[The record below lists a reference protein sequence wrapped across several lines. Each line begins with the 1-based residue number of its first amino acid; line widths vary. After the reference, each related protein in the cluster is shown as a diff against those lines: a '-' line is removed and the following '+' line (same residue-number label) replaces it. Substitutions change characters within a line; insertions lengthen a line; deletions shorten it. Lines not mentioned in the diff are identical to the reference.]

1 MAIKIK
7 YVIGV
12 FLLLVGVSAFS
23 QTDSNTTTSFKPNN
37 DLKTPYNSIW
47 AHLHF
52 SSPENY
58 KPKEAGKPF
67 LLANEKN
74 EAKELASKLIQIY
87 DWKGLKID
95 LKKVP
100 TDTFHMDSISNKFIF
115 YPFKSDLP
123 NIYIT
128 RIDDNWVYA
137 EESLDR
143 IESLHEEMG
152 FLKHTVQEML
162 PKNGH
167 EEFLY
172 LEIWQWV
179 SLSIILVIFFVLHFF
194 LTKILHPLLK
204 KYILRILHKD
214 SDNKKYITRLTKLL
228 SYLILI
234 QFLRLVLP
242 MLQLGLSIS
251 EKVTTTFNIT
261 SAILILF
268 IGLQLI
274 NVVVQLF
281 LNYTERTDNSMD
293 NQLVPLL
300 DKFIKVVLISLALIH
315 ILNLAGV
322 NTTALLAGVSIGG
335 LAIAL
340 AAQETVK
347 NLLGSA
353 MIFMDK
359 PFKIGDLIKG
369 PHFMGI
375 VAEVGFRS
383 TRIRTS
389 DSTIITI
396 PNGIVANSTINN
408 LGVRSFRLY
417 KVSLKMNF
425 ATSKAQIEAL
435 KVELKTYTDSL
446 PEMLHAKVN
455 FLFTEINESYLEI
468 MCKFPIDTSSYP
480 KELEI
485 KEAINFKIVELLDK
499 LEIKLYMPSNTIF
512 LEQ

>member
-1 MAIKIK
+1 
-7 YVIGV
+7 
-12 FLLLVGVSAFS
+12 
-23 QTDSNTTTSFKPNN
+23 
-37 DLKTPYNSIW
+37 
-47 AHLHF
+47 
-52 SSPENY
+52 
-58 KPKEAGKPF
+58 
-67 LLANEKN
+67 
-74 EAKELASKLIQIY
+74 
-87 DWKGLKID
+87 
-95 LKKVP
+95 
-100 TDTFHMDSISNKFIF
+100 
-115 YPFKSDLP
+115 
-123 NIYIT
+123 
-128 RIDDNWVYA
+128 
-137 EESLDR
+137 
-143 IESLHEEMG
+143 
-152 FLKHTVQEML
+152 
-162 PKNGH
+162 
-167 EEFLY
+167 
-172 LEIWQWV
+172 
-179 SLSIILVIFFVLHFF
+179 
-194 LTKILHPLLK
+194 
-204 KYILRILHKD
+204 
-214 SDNKKYITRLTKLL
+214 
-228 SYLILI
+228 
-234 QFLRLVLP
+234 
-242 MLQLGLSIS
+242 MLQLGLYIS

-261 SAILILF
+261 SAIIILF
-268 IGLQLI
+268 ICLQLI

-281 LNYTERTDNSMD
+281 MNYTERTDNSMD
-293 NQLVPLL
+293 DQLVPLL
-300 DKFIKVVLISLALIH
+300 DKFIKVVVISLALIH

-359 PFKIGDLIKG
+359 PFQIGDLIKG

-375 VAEVGFRS
+375 VTEVGFRS
-383 TRIRTS
+383 TRIRTP

-417 KVSLKMNF
+417 KVSLKMDF

-446 PEMLHAKVN
+446 PEMLHAKVD
-455 FLFTEINESYLEI
+455 FRFIEINESYLEI